1 MDLDISEVAR
11 RSGLPASTLRYYEA
25 RGLIASVGRR
35 GLHRLFEPEVLER
48 LGLISLGR
56 TAGFTLE
63 EIAHMFAPDG
73 RPRIDRARVSARADE
88 PDRTIR
94 RMAALSDVLR
104 HVAACAA
111 PSHMEC
117 PTFRRMVREAG
128 ADRPSPGRKPAASR
142 APGRRAQAAHGNV
155 APRSP

>member
-35 GLHRLFEPEVLER
+35 GLHRQFEPEVLER

-56 TAGFTLE
+56 TAGFTLDE
-63 EIAHMFAPDG
+63 MARMFAPDG
-73 RPRIDRARVSARADE
+73 RPRIDRARLSARADE
-88 PDRTIR
+88 LDRTIR

-104 HVAACAA
+104 HVAACGA

-128 ADRPSPGRKPAASR
+128 QAHAPPRRRARRPPGR
-142 APGRRAQAAHGNV
+142 
-155 APRSP
+155 